1 MTDTE
6 IVLLASLW
14 VVLIAICA
22 TLIIMIGPKK

>member
-6 IVLLASLW
+6 IYLLASLW

-22 TLIIMIGPKK
+22 TLIITIGPKK